1 MRKTVPLPWRA
12 PAWLPLLAGLFACQ
26 ALATPIEG
34 AELPGEPAIEPAIEP
49 PNLPLRNTAIIA
61 TGSLLFAAYGQSKWW
76 DTGFGGG
83 FKTTNEGWFGS
94 DTDYGGA
101 DKLGHMYTSYASV
114 RLLTPVFEA
123 AGNSREA
130 SIRLAGWTTFGIFLG
145 IEVADGFSHNWRF
158 SPQDALMNVAGA
170 ALGVVLEAHPD
181 LDDKFDFR
189 VAYRPSPGS
198 GYEPFGDYSGQRYLF
213 VAKADGF
220 EPLRRN
226 PVLRYLELGVGY
238 QARGFDPGGERR
250 RDLYIGVSLNL
261 ARVLADVAYGGR
273 MHSTPLQRGTDRLF
287 ELVQFPTAVYSSHT
301 LD

>member
-1 MRKTVPLPWRA
+1 MRKTIPLPWRA
-12 PAWLPLLAGLFACQ
+12 RACLPLLAGLFACQ
-26 ALATPIEG
+26 ALATPVEDT
-34 AELPGEPAIEPAIEP
+34 ELLGEPAIEP

-145 IEVADGFSHNWRF
+145 IEVADGFSRNWRF

-198 GYEPFGDYSGQRYLF
+198 DFEPFGDYSGQRYLF